1 MWHIHLWNTI
11 FGIRGDDTMKIY
23 RYGGKCN
30 ASGAAIREIREKRQI
45 TQDQLAAK
53 MQIEGMQITQKQISR
68 IETGSRVVADF
79 ELKMFAKV
87 LGVPVERLLEEK

>member
-1 MWHIHLWNTI
+1 
-11 FGIRGDDTMKIY
+11 MKIY

-30 ASGAAIREIREKRQI
+30 ASGAVIREIREKRQI

-79 ELKMFAKV
+79 ELKVFAKV
-87 LGVPVERLLEEK
+87 LGVSVERLLEEK